1 MEIMEKIKNGV
12 LIYGTTSC
20 GEALLQM
27 CIEKGIQV
35 VGYCDDNSMKFGN
48 EFKGHTVVS
57 FTEYAERYPEV
68 PVLVGII
75 SVGLVLRKLKKMG
88 RKEVFLCH
96 EVLKEV
102 NVDDY
107 EYTRGSAYGP
117 MEVRNA
123 INTHERLMRKDYF
136 FVNNLDFVITER
148 CSLRCRECSNL
159 MQYYKAPVNF
169 EVDELLEDLHLF
181 LRYVSEINELRII
194 GGEPFM
200 HPALA
205 RIINAVTAEKKI
217 KKVSILSNGTIM
229 PNEEQW
235 KALENNKVILVYTD
249 YGIKVSSRMEDI
261 LNVIEAKNINCNYKK
276 SGNWQK
282 CSRIAYYGRNE
293 VQLRNVFEECC
304 AKSLYTLLKGRVYC
318 CPFLANAENLGV
330 VSVGE
335 DEVFDIRK
343 YLDDIPKGQEVIREL
358 FYEKDFFYGCNFCPG
373 RPFSGEQCPPAEQAK
388 AVIPLPIL

>member
-1 MEIMEKIKNGV
+1 MEMTEKAKNGV

-27 CIEKGIQV
+27 CIEKRIQV

-48 EFKGHTVVS
+48 EFKGHTIVS
-57 FTEYAERYPEV
+57 FMEYAERYPDV

-75 SVGLVLRKLKKMG
+75 SVEPVLRKLKKMG

-96 EVLKEV
+96 EALKGV

-107 EYTRGSAYGP
+107 EYTRGSAYGS
-117 MEVRNA
+117 MEVGNA
-123 INTHERLMRKDYF
+123 INAHAKLMGKDYF

-148 CSLRCRECSNL
+148 CSLRCQECSNL
-159 MQYYKAPVNF
+159 MQYYNAPVNF
-169 EVDELLEDLHLF
+169 EVNELLEDLHLF
-181 LRYVSEINELRII
+181 LSYVSEINELRII

-200 HPALA
+200 HPSLA
-205 RIINAVTAEKKI
+205 HIINAVVAEEKI

-235 KALENNKVILVYTD
+235 KSLENDKVILVYTD
-249 YGIKVSSRMEDI
+249 YGKKVSRRMEDI
-261 LNVIEAKNINCNYKK
+261 LNVVEAKNINCNYKK

-282 CSRIAYYGRNE
+282 CSHIACYGRNE
-293 VQLRNVFEECC
+293 AQLKGVFEECC

-318 CPFLANAENLGV
+318 CPFLAHVENLGV

-343 YLDDIPKGQEVIREL
+343 YLDDIPKGQEAIREL
-358 FYEKDFFYGCNFCPG
+358 FYEKVFFNGCNYCPG
-373 RPFSGEQCPPAEQAK
+373 RPFSGEQCPPAVQAK
-388 AVIPLPIL
+388 AVVPLPVL